1 MRGRPQAW
9 ALLVLVLAWA
19 LPASAEWLQARPS
32 AAGSEP
38 VFDLIASDVDST
50 TLQFDLDGLWL
61 TPTVA
66 QGRLVAELEVPGG
79 ATLRDLGRPA
89 TTTSARLLAVP
100 PDADPWVE
108 ILDKEVVWVD
118 APPPIPAEPHPTR
131 RGDPAAWWI
140 DDDLYGS
147 AATWPEELAIVEG
160 PATMRQ
166 LAVARLEIRTTRYD
180 FERRQLGI
188 LRSARIVVHHD
199 GRRATLHP
207 ADIDSPAFAHVYAH
221 QVFNYELPEDG
232 IPAVPESML
241 VIVEEALVEA
251 IQPLVDWKIARGMQV
266 TVRTLEEVGTATE
279 DVQAAIDE
287 AYETWDPQV
296 TYVMLVGD
304 NVPFYRG
311 TYDYCASDYL
321 FTTLEGNDLLP
332 DVLIARVVGADADD
346 VTVQVNK
353 FLTYEMTPPL
363 GEAAEWM
370 RHATGAATN
379 EAGMSVT
386 DEQRFDRIAVSLEGA
401 GYTVI
406 DKYYVTDGSGSADN
420 VKAAFDEGRGWMVY
434 LGHGSGY
441 DFSSLYPPFGMSHA
455 GQLTNTHAWPLLTDC
470 SCLNGGFDGQNDSL
484 DELLMKVG
492 TPDAPTGALGVFG
505 SSTSTSWDPAG
516 DIAEGTSYGFL
527 DHGQAY
533 WGAAAQW
540 GRTYV
545 FQNWG
550 SGMDSEWL
558 FQQWVLFGDP
568 SLMLRTRPPIEAE
581 ISYPEGFALDDTE
594 FTVTVSVEGEPFAGA
609 TVALHKEGEVD
620 AVAHTDET
628 GTALFDIAV
637 QTNGPMDVVVTGRDL
652 APHVGTSDAGSPP
665 GGLAAGC
672 SAPRSPF
679 NYNPSTGFGAV
690 AVGGAY
696 PAGSALTLAGL
707 GLLALVR
714 RVRRP

>member
-1 MRGRPQAW
+1 MARAW
-9 ALLVLVLAWA
+9 TLLVVVLSWSV
-19 LPASAEWLQARPS
+19 PASADWLEARPS
-32 AAGSEP
+32 TAGEEP
-38 VFDLIASDVDST
+38 AFELLDST
-50 TLQFDLDGLWL
+50 TDATTVLFDLGGLWFERAA
-61 TPTVA
+61 VS
-66 QGRLVAELEVPGG
+66 GRTVAELEVPGG
-79 ATLRDLGRPA
+79 ATLRELGRPA

-100 PDADPWVE
+100 PDADLRVE
-108 ILDKEVVWVD
+108 VLDADVVWMD
-118 APPPIPAEPHPTR
+118 APPPAPAEPHPTR
-131 RGDPAAWWI
+131 RDDPTAWWI
-140 DDDLYGS
+140 DDAFYDS
-147 AATWPEELAIVEG
+147 DETWPADMAVVEG
-160 PATMRQ
+160 PALMRQ

-180 FERRQLGI
+180 FERGQLGI
-188 LRSARIVVHHD
+188 LRSARIVVHHA
-199 GRRATLHP
+199 GQQATLHP

-241 VIVEEALVEA
+241 VIVEEALVDA
-251 IQPLVDWKIARGMQV
+251 LQPLVDWKIARGMQV

-311 TYDYCASDYL
+311 TYDNCASDYL

-332 DVLIARVVGADADD
+332 DVLISRVVAEDADD
-346 VTVQVNK
+346 VSVQVNK
-353 FLTYEMTPPL
+353 FLSYEMDPPL

-386 DEQRFDRIAVSLEGA
+386 DEQRFDRIAISLEDA
-401 GYTVI
+401 GYTII

-420 VKAAFDEGRGWMVY
+420 VKAAFNEGRGWLVY

-441 DFSSLYPPFGMSHA
+441 DFSSLMPPFGISHA
-455 GQLTNTHAWPLLTDC
+455 MQLTNTDAWPFLTDC
-470 SCLNGGFDGQNDSL
+470 SCLNGGFDGQDDSL
-484 DELLMKVG
+484 DELLMKLG
-492 TPDAPTGALGVFG
+492 TPDEPTGTLGVFG

-516 DIAEGTSYGFL
+516 DIAEGASYGFL

-545 FQNWG
+545 FENWG

-568 SLMLRTRPPIEAE
+568 SLMMRTRPPIEAE
-581 ISYPEGFALDDTE
+581 ITYPAGFGLDETE
-594 FTVTVSVEGEPFAGA
+594 FTVTVAVEGEPFAGA
-609 TVALHKEGEVD
+609 TVALRKDGDVD
-620 AVAHTDET
+620 AVLNTDET
-628 GTALFDIAV
+628 GAAVFDIAI
-637 QTNGPMDVVVTGRDL
+637 QTKGPMDVVVTGRDL
-652 APHVGTSDAGSPP
+652 APHVGVSDAGSPP
-665 GGLAAGC
+665 GGLAGC
-672 SAPRSPF
+672 SASRSPF
-679 NYNPSTGFGAV
+679 NYNPSTGFGA
-690 AVGGAY
+690 AAFTGAY
-696 PAGSALTLAGL
+696 PAGSSLTLAGL

-714 RVRRP
+714 RLRRG

>member
-1 MRGRPQAW
+1 MTRAW
-9 ALLVLVLAWA
+9 TSLVLAILWA
-19 LPASAEWLQARPS
+19 SPAAAEWIGTQPASEGTEPS
-32 AAGSEP
+32 FELVSSER
-38 VFDLIASDVDST
+38 DAT
-50 TLQFDLDGLWL
+50 TLQFDLHGLWL
-61 TPTVA
+61 TRSLVDGRFVA
-66 QGRLVAELEVPGG
+66 AIEVPGG

-89 TTTSARLLAVP
+89 VTTSAKLLAVP
-100 PDADPWVE
+100 PDAELWVE
-108 ILDKEVVWVD
+108 VQDADVMWVD
-118 APPPIPAEPHPTR
+118 APPPMPAEPHPTR
-131 RGDPAAWWI
+131 RDDPSAWFI
-140 DDDLYGS
+140 DDALYDS
-147 AATWPEELAIVEG
+147 AVTWPEDLAVIQG
-160 PATMRQ
+160 PAMMRQ

-180 FERRQLGI
+180 FERGQLGI
-188 LRSARIVVHHD
+188 LRSARFVVHHQ
-199 GRRATLHP
+199 GNSAALHP
-207 ADIDSPAFAHVYAH
+207 ADIDSPAFAHVYTH

-232 IPAVPESML
+232 LPAVPESML

-251 IQPLVDWKIARGMQV
+251 IQPLVDWKVLRGMQV

-311 TYDYCASDYL
+311 TYDNCASDYM

-332 DVLIARVVGADADD
+332 DVLISRVVGADADD
-346 VTVQVNK
+346 VAVQVNK
-353 FLTYEMTPPL
+353 FLSYEMDPPL

-379 EAGMSVT
+379 ESGMSVT
-386 DEQRFDRIAVSLEGA
+386 DEERFDRIAISLDDA

-420 VKAAFDEGRGWMVY
+420 VKAAINEGRGWLVY

-441 DFSSLYPPFGMSHA
+441 DFSSLSPPFGISHA
-455 GQLTNTHAWPLLTDC
+455 NQLTNTDAWPFLTDC
-470 SCLNGGFDGQNDSL
+470 SCLNGGFDGPDDSL

-492 TPDAPTGALGVFG
+492 TPDEPTGTLGIFG

-527 DHGQAY
+527 DDGQAY

-545 FQNWG
+545 FENWG

-568 SLMLRTRPPIEAE
+568 SLMMRTQPPIEAE
-581 ISYPEGFALDDTE
+581 ITYPSGFALSDTQ
-594 FTVTVSVEGEPFAGA
+594 FTVTVTVEGEPFAGA
-609 TVALHKEGEVD
+609 TVALRKDGEVD
-620 AVAHTDET
+620 AVTNTDET
-628 GTALFDIAV
+628 GAAVFDIAC
-637 QTNGPMDVVVTGRDL
+637 QTNGSMDVVVTGTDL
-652 APHVGTSDAGSPP
+652 APHIGSSDAGSPP
-665 GGLAAGC
+665 GGLAGC
-672 SAPRSPF
+672 SASRSPF
-679 NYNPSTGFGAV
+679 NYNPATGFGAS
-690 AVGGAY
+690 ALTTAY

-707 GLLALVR
+707 GLLALAR
-714 RVRRP
+714 RFRRT